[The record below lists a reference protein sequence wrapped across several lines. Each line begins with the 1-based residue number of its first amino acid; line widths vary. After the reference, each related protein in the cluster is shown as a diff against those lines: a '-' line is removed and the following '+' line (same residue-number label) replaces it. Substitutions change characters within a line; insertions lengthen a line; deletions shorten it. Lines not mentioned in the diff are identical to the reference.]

1 MKGFKRLALL
11 EHSVKGFKRLA
22 LLGAVVLSLG
32 LPVQALA
39 QAPTGDQYSDDDIS
53 TLNCGSDP
61 GNSGDPGDPGNSGDP
76 GDPGNS
82 GNSDDPTDPCTP
94 AESTTTSG
102 TGGSLPFTGLDMVFV
117 ALAGGLL
124 FALGVGMRHLTR
136 TADAA

>member
-61 GNSGDPGDPGNSGDP
+61 GNSGDPGDPGNSG
-76 GDPGNS
+76 NS